1 MRPEYAYSASV
12 ALPHAI
18 LVSLC
23 EQSGSGYEL
32 ARRFD
37 RSIGYFWAATH
48 QQIYRTLRTMED
60 DHWVRGTEVAQH
72 GRPDKKVYTVSEAG
86 RAELARWIAAPLVG
100 RGSSVADSRTRDL
113 AVKIRGA
120 GHGDIDTLRAQVV
133 SLRTE
138 RAELLD
144 VYRGFEKSQFPNPDA
159 VAGTALHQYLVLR
172 GGIRAEESAIEWLDE
187 VAARLERHDKP

>member
-1 MRPEYAYSASV
+1 M

-48 QQIYRTLRTMED
+48 QQIYRTLRTMEAD
-60 DHWVRGTEVAQH
+60 GWVDVDVIAQR
-72 GRPDKKVYTVSEAG
+72 GRPDKKVYDVTDDG
-86 RAELARWIAAPLVG
+86 RAELTRWIAEPLSG
-100 RGSSVADSRTRDL
+100 RGSTVSDGRTREL
-113 AVKIRGA
+113 AVKIRGIA
-120 GHGDIDTLRAQVV
+120 YGEASAVTALHAQVAM
-133 SLRTE
+133 LRRE

-144 VYRGFEKSQFPNPDA
+144 TYLGFAKHQFPDPSA
-159 VAGTALHQYLVLR
+159 LEGSALHQYLVLR
-172 GGIRAEESAIEWLDE
+172 GGIRAEEGSVDWLDE
-187 VAARLERHDKP
+187 VLAALAPAIGEEHA